1 MPVIFYLWV
10 FHILNILEKMK
21 KLAYLEIASHFAW
34 SNKLFGRTKRDYC
47 LEMQVDDVACNE
59 SKFNLK
65 KHLSKTSG

>member
-1 MPVIFYLWV
+1 
-10 FHILNILEKMK
+10 MK

-65 KHLSKTSG
+65 NTLAKLQDKSHKRLFGWKHGIDR